1 MRPDNGL
8 LYLGMRPVP
17 EFHSLA
23 EARSWA
29 LHQEV
34 AARLAS
40 QPRLIERAK
49 QRVAKW
55 LSHPSEHPYAA
66 AWDRLLQ
73 APLEQLQQALVDESI
88 EMCTLRQASPFA
100 GALDAQTR
108 WQILKQP
115 ELRSRETR

>member
-1 MRPDNGL
+1 MRA
-8 LYLGMRPVP
+8 VP

-55 LSHPSEHPYAA
+55 LSHPSEHPYQPHGTDYYKLHSNSYSKRSSMKASKCA
-66 AWDRLLQ
+66 RCGKRVRSPEHSMHRL
-73 APLEQLQQALVDESI
+73 
-88 EMCTLRQASPFA
+88 A
-100 GALDAQTR
+100 G
-108 WQILKQP
+108 K
-115 ELRSRETR
+115 S